1 MSDREKP
8 NLDAALRRHYRGK
21 SLPAARI
28 DEILG
33 AGARTSSP
41 RSSVYYWLTGVAAVL
56 VVGFTGVYTAMH
68 HSFTQ
73 AVYREVAMN
82 HRKQLAVEVAAQ
94 QYEQVQS
101 GLGRL
106 DFSVIPNPDAPLATD
121 YALVGGRY
129 CSIQGGLAAQLKLSD
144 PASGESVTLYVTP
157 LTDRLSEVASSQD
170 VVDGVTIRTW
180 RDDERFFALARDW
193 HQ

>member
-94 QYEQVQS
+94 QYEA
-101 GLGRL
+101 GAIGTGEAR
-106 DFSVIPNPDAPLATD
+106 F
-121 YALVGGRY
+121 
-129 CSIQGGLAAQLKLSD
+129 LSD
-144 PASGESVTLYVTP
+144 SESRRAP
-157 LTDRLSEVASSQD
+157 GDRLRA
-170 VVDGVTIRTW
+170 RW
-180 RDDERFFALARDW
+180 RALLLDPGW
-193 HQ
+193 IGGHS